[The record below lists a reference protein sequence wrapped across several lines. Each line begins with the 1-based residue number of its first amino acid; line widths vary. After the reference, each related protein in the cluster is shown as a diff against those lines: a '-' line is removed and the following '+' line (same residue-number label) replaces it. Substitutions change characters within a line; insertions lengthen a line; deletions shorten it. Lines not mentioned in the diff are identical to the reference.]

1 MILDIFALVVL
12 LILIALCIA
21 LVVVLGP
28 VPGKIAQQRN
38 HPQADAIQVMGWIG
52 LITLGL
58 PWLIALVWA
67 YTKPFQSVSGDP
79 QLAERV
85 SSLENQLQ
93 QLTEGGKDS

>member
-12 LILIALCIA
+12 LILISLCIA

-28 VPGKIAQQRN
+28 LPGKIAKQRN

-52 LITLGL
+52 LITLGVA
-58 PWLIALVWA
+58 WLIALIWA
-67 YTKPFQSVSGDP
+67 YTKPFQSGSGDS

>member
-12 LILIALCIA
+12 FILVALGIA

-28 VPGKIAQQRN
+28 LPGKIARQRN
-38 HPQADAIQVMGWIG
+38 HPQTDAIQVMGWIG
-52 LITLGL
+52 FITLGI
-58 PWLIALVWA
+58 PWLIALIWA
-67 YTKPFQSVSGDP
+67 YTKPFQYCSAYS

>member
-1 MILDIFALVVL
+1 MILDIFALLVL

-28 VPGKIAQQRN
+28 LPGKIAKQRN

-52 LITLGL
+52 LIIMGV

-67 YTKPFQSVSGDP
+67 YTKPFQSGSADS

>member
-12 LILIALCIA
+12 TILIALCIA

-28 VPGKIAQQRN
+28 LPGKIAKQRN

-52 LITLGL
+52 LITLGV

-67 YTKPFQSVSGDP
+67 YTKPFQSGSPDSL
-79 QLAERV
+79 LAERV

>member
-12 LILIALCIA
+12 LILIGLCIA

-28 VPGKIAQQRN
+28 LPGKIAKQRN

-52 LITLGL
+52 LIIMGV

-67 YTKPFQSVSGDP
+67 YTKPFQSGSGDP

-85 SSLENQLQ
+85 SSLENQLLK
-93 QLTEGGKDS
+93 LTAGGKDS

>member
-1 MILDIFALVVL
+1 MILDIFALLVL
-12 LILIALCIA
+12 LILLALCIA

-28 VPGKIAQQRN
+28 LPGKIAKQRN
-38 HPQADAIQVMGWIG
+38 HPQTDAIQVMGWIG
-52 LITLGL
+52 LITLGV

-67 YTKPFQSVSGDP
+67 YTRPFQSDSAYS

-93 QLTEGGKDS
+93 KLTAGGKD

>member
-1 MILDIFALVVL
+1 MILDIFALIVL
-12 LILIALCIA
+12 FITIACGIA

-28 VPGKIAQQRN
+28 LPGKIAKQRN

-58 PWLIALVWA
+58 LWLIALIWA
-67 YTKPFQSVSGDP
+67 YTKPFQSGSADS
-79 QLAERV
+79 QLAKRV

-93 QLTEGGKDS
+93 QLTAGGENS